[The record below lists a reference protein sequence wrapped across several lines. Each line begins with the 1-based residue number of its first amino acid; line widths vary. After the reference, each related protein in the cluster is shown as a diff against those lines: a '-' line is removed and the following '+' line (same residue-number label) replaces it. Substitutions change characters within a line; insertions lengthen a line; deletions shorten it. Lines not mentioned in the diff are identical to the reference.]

1 MNNGPETKPDGL
13 HLPSAL
19 RPGYNAIR
27 VEEPEFAD
35 LYARHFLEG
44 DPLADRAVAELAEV
58 AADGAGSH
66 ALISGALRDP
76 YSMPPDTPP
85 LLRQLVEECSVV
97 PGWFDEELAQ
107 AGCRAFHRNAETVL
121 GALSVG
127 AIVEGFSTLIS
138 KSFRIRGRI
147 FLNGVRRLKQNIL
160 HLVEQY
166 MPGGILPGGDG
177 WRLTLRVRLVHAQ
190 SRKLLLQA
198 PEWEHDVYGLPVST
212 AHMLLAAATFSG
224 RLCQHARSLG
234 ARISDEECEG
244 YVHVW
249 RLTGLYQGIPE
260 SLLFTDWA
268 DSLRVFALASKCEP
282 EPDTDAIIMAN
293 SIINSAPLLAGITD
307 GPKRRKAARDYYQ
320 LSRELIGDELADKFR
335 FPTGMRLKR
344 LPLFRLKQRMNAS
357 TRNWLPFM
365 KRRYAS
371 HYFKA
376 LAEVLDLGTMEHSY
390 ELPSAVYDEDSEEW

>member
-1 MNNGPETKPDGL
+1 MNSGSEVVPVSV
-13 HLPSAL
+13 HVPSAL
-19 RPGYNAIR
+19 RSGYEVAR
-27 VEEPEFAD
+27 VEDPSYAD
-35 LYARHFLEG
+35 LYARHFTEG
-44 DPLADRAVAELAEV
+44 DPLADSAVAELAEI
-58 AADGAGSH
+58 AGSGAGTH
-66 ALISGALRDP
+66 RIIGRALRDP
-76 YSMPPDTPP
+76 YNMPSDTPA
-85 LLRQLVEECSVV
+85 LLRRLVEECSVV
-97 PGWFDEELAQ
+97 PDWFDPELAQ
-107 AGCRAFHRNAETVL
+107 AGCRAFHRNTEIVL

-160 HLVEQY
+160 QLMEQY
-166 MPGGILPGGDG
+166 IPGGILPGGDG

-190 SRKLLLQA
+190 ARKLLQQA
-198 PEWEHDVYGLPVST
+198 PEWELETYGLPVST

-224 RLCQHARSLG
+224 RLCQHSLALG

-260 SLLFTDWA
+260 SLLFRDWK
-268 DSLRVFALASKCEP
+268 DSLRVFALAYKCEP

-293 SIINSAPLLAGITD
+293 SIINSAPLLAGINE
-307 GPKRRKAARDYYQ
+307 GPERRKTAQQFYQ

-335 FPTGMRLKR
+335 FPPGKR
-344 LPLFRLKQRMNAS
+344 LARLPVVRLKQRVNDSA
-357 TRNWLPFM
+357 RDWLPYLR
-365 KRRYAS
+365 RRYAVK
-371 HYFKA
+371 YFNA
-376 LAEVLDLGTMEHSY
+376 LTSVLDVDGVEHSY